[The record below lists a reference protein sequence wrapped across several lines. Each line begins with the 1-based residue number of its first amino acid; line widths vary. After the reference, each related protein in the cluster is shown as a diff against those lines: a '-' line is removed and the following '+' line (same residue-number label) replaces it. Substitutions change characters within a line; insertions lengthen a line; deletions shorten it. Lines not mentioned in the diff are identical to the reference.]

1 MMQSLAVY
9 LCRYTASCTLLI
21 VGRMESIKHGFGEIM
36 KYLLLLLILLSCC
49 YLSRHVLPWYLPA
62 FLYSGAVIAAVK
74 LTNVAKVLI
83 TAHKERQK
91 LNG

>member
-1 MMQSLAVY
+1 MRSVL
-9 LCRYTASCTLLI
+9 
-21 VGRMESIKHGFGEIM
+21 HGFGAIM
-36 KYLLLLLILLSCC
+36 RYLLLLLMLLSCC

-62 FLYSGAVIAAVK
+62 FFYSGVVIAAVK
-74 LTNVAKVLI
+74 ITKTAKVLI